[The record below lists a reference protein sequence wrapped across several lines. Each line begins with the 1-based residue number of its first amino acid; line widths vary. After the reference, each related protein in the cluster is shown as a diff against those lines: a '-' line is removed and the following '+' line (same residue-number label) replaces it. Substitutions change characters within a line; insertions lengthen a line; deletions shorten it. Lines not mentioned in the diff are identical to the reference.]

1 MEKDMATHSRSCLEN
16 PIDRGI
22 WWAKVHGLQKLDMTE
37 QLHAQDVKRLLDTT
51 THLSE
56 WQKSIL
62 QGVEHPCLQ
71 KNVLYRCL

>member
-1 MEKDMATHSRSCLEN
+1 MEKDMVTHSRSCLEN

-56 WQKSIL
+56 
-62 QGVEHPCLQ
+62 
-71 KNVLYRCL
+71 